1 MRRLLLSCLAAFAFA
16 LPAAAQDAHPALWT
30 IHGPRGTVYLV
41 ASLHL
46 LPPNTAWHRPEI
58 DNAMRGA
65 DSFVF
70 EVPTGPSEHA
80 EETQFIFAN
89 GLLPTG
95 DRLSAHLD
103 EDGKRD
109 FRRALHLAGMDQRN
123 LDQKQPW
130 LAEVVLTVQS
140 MYRRKYTAKN
150 TPEGDAHAFATANG
164 RDIRYLDT
172 TRQQLEF
179 LQGADR
185 SDGITQF
192 RTVLADFPNQPAR
205 EQRFVDA
212 WAAGDLDLSASLVTA
227 GLHDLPHEQAL
238 LDERNRDWAVQI
250 KNMLNE
256 NRSFFI
262 VVGMAHLVGEN
273 GVPSLLR
280 AAGVAIE
287 GP

>member
-1 MRRLLLSCLAAFAFA
+1 MRRLFLAFITSLAFA
-16 LPAAAQDAHPALWT
+16 LPAPAQDAHPAFWT
-30 IHGPRGTVYLV
+30 IHGPKGTVYLV

-46 LPPNTAWHRPEI
+46 LPPNTQWRRPEI
-58 DNAMRGA
+58 DAAMRGA

-89 GLLPTG
+89 GLLPAG
-95 DRLSAHLD
+95 DTLSKHLD

-109 FRRALHLAGMDQRN
+109 FRRALHLAGMEQRN

-140 MYRRKYTAKN
+140 MYRRKYSAKG
-150 TPEGDAHAFATANG
+150 TPEGEAHAFATGNG

-185 SDGITQF
+185 SEGVEQF

-205 EQRFVDA
+205 EQRFVEA
-212 WAAGDLDLSASLVTA
+212 WAAGDLALSASLITA

-238 LDERNRDWAVQI
+238 LNERNRDWAAQI
-250 KNMLNE
+250 QGMLNE

-262 VVGMAHLVGEN
+262 VVGMAHLVGEH

-280 AAGVAIE
+280 AAGVTIE